1 MLASVF
7 ALPRDSRFTPSGL
20 PLSSVKCQKDGRADD
35 TVVLA
40 WNNGRADTG
49 FLPENGVNNSGF
61 VIFNPADAPNNPA
74 DAIFNP
80 ADALKNP
87 ADVIFNPADGRQT
100 RRMRQK
106 TGRMSQKIRRMLQ
119 IIRRLS

>member
-49 FLPENGVNNSGF
+49 FLPENGIKNPWV
-61 VIFNPADAPNNPA
+61 VIFNLAVAPNNPA

-80 ADALKNP
+80 ADALNNP
-87 ADVIFNPADGRQT
+87 AVVTNNPADGRQF

-106 TGRMSQKIRRMLQ
+106 IGRMP
-119 IIRRLS
+119 